1 MQVPLRKT
9 NINGGGLR
17 NAVGIGVGTRGIPP
31 IPGEQTKFT
40 GMGINANAITGVS
53 TSYPQH
59 HHLMTTMTR
68 NNGAEGFTTTATP
81 GYYNNKR

>member
-17 NAVGIGVGTRGIPP
+17 NAVGIGVGSRGIPP
-31 IPGEQTKFT
+31 IPDEHTKFAGIGSSTNVIT
-40 GMGINANAITGVS
+40 GMN

-68 NNGAEGFTTTATP
+68 NNGADGFTTTANT
-81 GYYNNKR
+81 G